1 LSISRSALNAPV
13 RNRTDEEIEFG
24 QKPPISPDFEN
35 PAFRPYCC
43 PEADGTDQF
52 QPPMSENKQGKILIV
67 DDNEDLLKAAKMFLK
82 RHMVQV
88 DIEKNP
94 EAIPA
99 LMSNDNYD
107 VILLDMNFTKDVSSG
122 SEGYFWL
129 EKILQIDPSAVVV
142 LITAYGDVQMAV
154 KAIKAGATDFV
165 LKPWENEKLLA
176 TLFSAMRLR
185 ESRDE
190 IHTLRIKNQEF
201 NQVQNEKYS
210 DIIGSSPAMQK
221 IFQTIDRVAHT
232 DANVLILGENGTGKE
247 LIARAIHRNSARKNE
262 SFVSVDLG
270 SITETLFESE
280 LFGHKKG
287 AFTDAK
293 EDRPGRF
300 EMANGGTLF
309 LDEIGNLSMPLQ
321 AKLLTVIQNRRVSRV
336 GANKETPVDIR
347 LICAT
352 NMPLYDMVKEN
363 RFRQDLLY
371 RINTI
376 EIEIPS
382 LRDRMEDIPL
392 LANHFLKQYSGKYS
406 KNTSKISEAA
416 MARMHKHPW
425 PGNIRELQHSLE
437 RAIILSNSS
446 VLQPEDFNFTVGAS
460 KETDQNLSLDQ
471 YNLDEVE
478 KLLIRKVLKKYNGN
492 ITQAASELG
501 LTRSSLYRRLEKH
514 GL

>member
-1 LSISRSALNAPV
+1 M
-13 RNRTDEEIEFG
+13 TD
-24 QKPPISPDFEN
+24 S
-35 PAFRPYCC
+35 
-43 PEADGTDQF
+43 
-52 QPPMSENKQGKILIV
+52 KQGKILIV

-82 RHMVQV
+82 RNFAQV

-94 EAIPA
+94 EAIPG
-99 LMSNDNYD
+99 LMGHEQYD

-122 SEGYFWL
+122 SEGYYWL
-129 EKILQIDPSAVVV
+129 EKILGIDPSAVVV

-165 LKPWENEKLLA
+165 LKPWENDKLLA
-176 TLFSAMRLR
+176 TLYSSMRLR
-185 ESRDE
+185 ESRD
-190 IHTLRIKNQEF
+190 
-201 NQVQNEKYS
+201 QVQTLKTKNHEINQAINEKYI
-210 DIIGSSPAMQK
+210 DIIGQSQAMQN
-221 IFQTIDRVAHT
+221 IFHTVERVAQT

-247 LIARAIHRNSARKNE
+247 LIARAIHRNSARSKE

-270 SITETLFESE
+270 SITETLFETE

-287 AFTDAK
+287 SFTDAK

-300 EMANGGTLF
+300 EMANQGTLF

-321 AKLLTVIQNRRVSRV
+321 AKLLTVIQNRKVNRV
-336 GANKETPVDIR
+336 GSNKETAIDIR

-352 NMPLYDMVKEN
+352 NMPLYEMVKEN

-376 EIEIPS
+376 EVKIPS
-382 LRDRMEDIPL
+382 LRDRIEDIPL
-392 LANHFLKQYSGKYS
+392 LANHFLKYYSAKYGKSVS
-406 KNTSKISEAA
+406 KLSEAA
-416 MARMHKHPW
+416 MTRLTKHTW

-437 RAIILSNSS
+437 RAIILSNSP
-446 VLQPEDFNFTVGAS
+446 VLQPEDFTLSAS
-460 KETDQNLSLDQ
+460 TIKDGEQPINLDQ
-471 YNLDEVE
+471 FNLEEVE
-478 KLLIRKVLKKYNGN
+478 KLLIRKVLKKHNGN